1 MSEPAFPTYRTF
13 SGNYGQPINKMVEGI
28 SQRRLLAGMILAGW
42 LSGMHAND
50 SQEAWNIKGAVTE
63 AIGYADELIKQTEE
77 K

>member
-28 SQRRLLAGMILAGW
+28 SQRRLLAGMILSGW
-42 LSGMHAND
+42 LSGNHSNP
-50 SQEAWNIKGAVTE
+50 SSEPWTVYTAVKE
-63 AIGYADELIKQTEE
+63 SLEYADELIKQTED